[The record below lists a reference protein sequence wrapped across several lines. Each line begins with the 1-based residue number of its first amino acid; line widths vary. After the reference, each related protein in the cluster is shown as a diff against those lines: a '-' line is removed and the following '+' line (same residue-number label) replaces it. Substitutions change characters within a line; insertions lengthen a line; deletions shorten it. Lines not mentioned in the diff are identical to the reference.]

1 MGSQWTSAIK
11 ENQTSAENCKAIPIL
26 IQQKNKKSFCLLN
39 IAIKNS
45 SSTAVKPV
53 AMFDTHLHF
62 GGPGWFLH
70 SRLAIE
76 TLFLAK

>member
-11 ENQTSAENCKAIPIL
+11 ENQTSAENCKAIPIP
-26 IQQKNKKSFCLLN
+26 IQQKSFCVSN

-53 AMFDTHLHF
+53 AMFDAHLHL

-76 TLFLAK
+76 RLFLAK